1 LLPALPIVFSCFQLG
16 YGYGFLR
23 GIVDFVV
30 FQKAPPAGFVQLTR
44 ERRRSPSVIS

>member
-1 LLPALPIVFSCFQLG
+1 LPLVFCCFHLG

-30 FQKAPPAGFVQLTR
+30 FHNAPNKEFVRLTR
-44 ERRRSPSVIS
+44 GQ

>member
-1 LLPALPIVFSCFQLG
+1 VVFGCFHFG

-30 FQKAPPAGFVQLTR
+30 FHNAPNAKFVQLTR
-44 ERRRSPSVIS
+44 G